1 MEFDKEFVST
11 LKKKIKE
18 LMSDKETLDNKDSLT
33 SLSQYMSI
41 YSYICTVKAQQAQ
54 IEMVKYSQEMMKD
67 VDFSKLDLNNLAGLL
82 RK

>member
-18 LMSDKETLDNKDSLT
+18 LMSYKETLDNKDSLT